1 MSTMKGETMYLL
13 KDLWDGNVNPS
24 ERYIRKGSEY
34 SKLTKEISDCMD
46 QMIEEMSPKCA
57 ELLEEFQEKRLILN
71 AILEE
76 DAFIRGVRIG
86 AQFILDVVG
95 DYKSQLPQM
104 GDK

>member
-1 MSTMKGETMYLL
+1 MYLL
-13 KDLWDGNVNPS
+13 KDLWDGNVNPG
-24 ERYIRKGSEY
+24 ERYIRRGSEY

-76 DAFIRGVRIG
+76 DAFIRGLASEHSSFRCG
-86 AQFILDVVG
+86 
-95 DYKSQLPQM
+95 
-104 GDK
+104 

>member
-1 MSTMKGETMYLL
+1 MYLL
-13 KDLWDGNVNPS
+13 KYLWDGDVNPS
-24 ERYIRKGSEY
+24 ERYIRNGSKY
-34 SKLTKEISDCMD
+34 SKLTKEVSDCMD
-46 QMIEEMSPKCA
+46 RMIEEMSPKCA

>member
-1 MSTMKGETMYLL
+1 MYLL

-24 ERYIRKGSEY
+24 ERYIRKDSEY
-34 SKLTKEISDCMD
+34 SKLTKEVDDYMD
-46 QMIEEMSPKCA
+46 RMIEEMSPKSV
-57 ELLEEFQEKRLILN
+57 ELLEEFLDKRLTLN

-86 AQFILDVVG
+86 AQFILDVIG
-95 DYKSQLPQM
+95 DYKSQLPQT